1 PGLSPI
7 APHDACQTEGRDLY
21 QGSAG
26 RAVMVSK
33 LACSPSTIPPK
44 IVSKQNLK
52 LYVLRPYIEFKTL
65 IFGRQSPPPLPP
77 SHVGFEPATPSAAHV
92 TPGDLRGT
100 DPVGR
105 TEVYRDAM
113 DFSSECC
120 GLPGRRTQW
129 VVSAL
134 AHHYGFDRGV
144 ENEVVVLA
152 TGMDQ
157 YIQEIFHHL
166 DEKASGTVEREDF
179 EILCQILGLETRLSV
194 FNDLPDSID
203 FRVFHSKLCEY
214 FCTKSGS
221 DTCRPH
227 VCKDT
232 ELIETEVHVR
242 SPTNRR
248 KVSLCPK
255 CFCTKPTRE
264 RCLGRPVGQEKEDE
278 GMETTEEHLEKAK
291 KRVVQL
297 EEEADCLREV
307 VEDLRGALQ
316 TSDARSLA
324 LQVALRKAHRHHPEC
339 CLRTTG
345 ATVTSRRA
353 ERRGAAAGASRAARS
368 RSADG
373 RGYESWSLPRRGRTA
388 DRLRAARRDLRE
400 DDTEWLAGEV
410 SRLIDTLPHSPREV
424 GAMLRELKTIRAA
437 RDSQVGEAMA
447 WAETLQE
454 DLDGSRTALRDI
466 QVLNESL
473 VRQKQFIQGELEK
486 ARTALRFGLEK
497 VRDLEAQATQVPL
510 LQAKVM
516 ELQKQLDICRAG
528 RGELASMKDQLTLEV
543 GYHSDQSE
551 RRSPAGHSD
560 VSTPDQSVS
569 SGCSISPH
577 NSPEPQ
583 ASAEVRNSCS
593 EQWKGEQQ
601 LRYRLKDAE
610 GEKITV
616 EEQLNEF
623 KSEVLMELHEKSTD
637 IDKMQLELR
646 CLETERVRLSIIEEK
661 LIDILAVM
669 RTLRLMQISR
679 RSMGK
684 LVLDS
689 VNSSEKPQ
697 QDGEG
702 VKEFLSAMYENLK
715 HCDLLLSGQDCEHN
729 TSNNLL
735 AVYG

>member
-1 PGLSPI
+1 MDS
-7 APHDACQTEGRDLY
+7 
-21 QGSAG
+21 
-26 RAVMVSK
+26 
-33 LACSPSTIPPK
+33 CSD
-44 IVSKQNLK
+44 
-52 LYVLRPYIEFKTL
+52 Y
-65 IFGRQSPPPLPP
+65 
-77 SHVGFEPATPSAAHV
+77 
-92 TPGDLRGT
+92 
-100 DPVGR
+100 
-105 TEVYRDAM
+105 
-113 DFSSECC
+113 C
-120 GLPGRRTQW
+120 GLPARRTQW

-157 YIQEIFHHL
+157 YIQEIFHNL
-166 DEKASGTVEREDF
+166 DEKATGTVEREDF

-194 FNDLPDSID
+194 FNGLPDLIN

-214 FCTKSGS
+214 FCAKSGS
-221 DTCRPH
+221 QTDTCRPH
-227 VCKDT
+227 VCKDS

-242 SPTNRR
+242 SPNRR
-248 KVSLCPK
+248 EVSLCPK
-255 CFCTKPTRE
+255 CFCSKPTRE
-264 RCLGRPVGQEKEDE
+264 RCLGRPVGQEREEE
-278 GMETTEEHLEKAK
+278 GDGSTEEHLEKAK

-297 EEEADCLREV
+297 EEEADYLREV

-339 CLRTTG
+339 CLGKARVT
-345 ATVTSRRA
+345 ATVGSRRA
-353 ERRGAAAGASRAARS
+353 ERRATGGRAARS

-388 DRLRAARRDLRE
+388 DRLRPRD
-400 DDTEWLAGEV
+400 DDAEWLAGEV
-410 SRLIDTLPHSPREV
+410 SRLIETLPHSPREV
-424 GAMLRELKTIRAA
+424 GAMLRELKTIREA

-447 WAETLQE
+447 WAENLQE
-454 DLDGSRTALRDI
+454 DLDGSQSALRDI
-466 QVLNESL
+466 QVLNQSL

-528 RGELASMKDQLTLEV
+528 RGELAAMKEQLTLEV

-569 SGCSISPH
+569 SGCS
-577 NSPEPQ
+577 EEQ
-583 ASAEVRNSCS
+583 LFRAVEGRAASDDGNAWVEKRGMEGMEEEEEEDVEKMSMEKLAVCV
-593 EQWKGEQQ
+593 EQ
-601 LRYRLKDAE
+601 LRYKLKDAE

-689 VNSSEKPQ
+689 VTSSDKPQ

-702 VKEFLSAMYENLK
+702 VKDFLSGLYDNLK
-715 HCDLLLSGQDCEHN
+715 HCDLLLSGQDCQHN

>member
-1 PGLSPI
+1 M
-7 APHDACQTEGRDLY
+7 DT
-21 QGSAG
+21 
-26 RAVMVSK
+26 
-33 LACSPSTIPPK
+33 CSD
-44 IVSKQNLK
+44 
-52 LYVLRPYIEFKTL
+52 Y
-65 IFGRQSPPPLPP
+65 
-77 SHVGFEPATPSAAHV
+77 
-92 TPGDLRGT
+92 
-100 DPVGR
+100 
-105 TEVYRDAM
+105 
-113 DFSSECC
+113 C
-120 GLPGRRTQW
+120 GLPARRTQW

-157 YIQEIFHHL
+157 YIQEIFHNL

-194 FNDLPDSID
+194 FNDLPDMID

-214 FCTKSGS
+214 FCAKSGS
-221 DTCRPH
+221 QGDTCRPH
-227 VCKDT
+227 VCKDS

-242 SPTNRR
+242 SPNRR
-248 KVSLCPK
+248 EVSLCPK
-255 CFCTKPTRE
+255 CFCSKPTRE
-264 RCLGRPVGQEKEDE
+264 RCLGRPVGQEREEE
-278 GMETTEEHLEKAK
+278 GVGSTEEHLEKAK

-297 EEEADCLREV
+297 EEEADYLREV

-339 CLRTTG
+339 CIGTARVTTALG
-345 ATVTSRRA
+345 SRRA
-353 ERRGAAAGASRAARS
+353 ERRATGGRAARS

-388 DRLRAARRDLRE
+388 DRLRPRD
-400 DDTEWLAGEV
+400 DSTEWMAGEV
-410 SRLIDTLPHSPREV
+410 ARLIEALPHTPREV
-424 GAMLRELKTIRAA
+424 GAMLRELKTIREA

-447 WAETLQE
+447 WAENLQE

-528 RGELASMKDQLTLEV
+528 RGELASMKEQLTLEV

-569 SGCSISPH
+569 SGCS
-577 NSPEPQ
+577 EEQ
-583 ASAEVRNSCS
+583 LFRAVEGRAASDDGNAWVEKRGMEGMELEEEEDVEKMSMEKLAACV
-593 EQWKGEQQ
+593 EQ
-601 LRYRLKDAE
+601 LRYKLKDAE

-689 VNSSEKPQ
+689 VNSNDKPQ

-702 VKEFLSAMYENLK
+702 IKEFLSALYDNLK
-715 HCDLLLSGQDCEHN
+715 HCDLLLSGQDCQHN

>member
-1 PGLSPI
+1 
-7 APHDACQTEGRDLY
+7 
-21 QGSAG
+21 
-26 RAVMVSK
+26 
-33 LACSPSTIPPK
+33 
-44 IVSKQNLK
+44 
-52 LYVLRPYIEFKTL
+52 
-65 IFGRQSPPPLPP
+65 
-77 SHVGFEPATPSAAHV
+77 
-92 TPGDLRGT
+92 
-100 DPVGR
+100 
-105 TEVYRDAM
+105 
-113 DFSSECC
+113 
-120 GLPGRRTQW
+120 
-129 VVSAL
+129 
-134 AHHYGFDRGV
+134 
-144 ENEVVVLA
+144 
-152 TGMDQ
+152 
-157 YIQEIFHHL
+157 
-166 DEKASGTVEREDF
+166 
-179 EILCQILGLETRLSV
+179 
-194 FNDLPDSID
+194 
-203 FRVFHSKLCEY
+203 
-214 FCTKSGS
+214 
-221 DTCRPH
+221 
-227 VCKDT
+227 
-232 ELIETEVHVR
+232 
-242 SPTNRR
+242 
-248 KVSLCPK
+248 
-255 CFCTKPTRE
+255 
-264 RCLGRPVGQEKEDE
+264 
-278 GMETTEEHLEKAK
+278 ME
-291 KRVVQL
+291 
-297 EEEADCLREV
+297 
-307 VEDLRGALQ
+307 
-316 TSDARSLA
+316 
-324 LQVALRKAHRHHPEC
+324 
-339 CLRTTG
+339 
-345 ATVTSRRA
+345 
-353 ERRGAAAGASRAARS
+353 
-368 RSADG
+368 
-373 RGYESWSLPRRGRTA
+373 
-388 DRLRAARRDLRE
+388 
-400 DDTEWLAGEV
+400 
-410 SRLIDTLPHSPREV
+410 TLPHSPREV

-454 DLDGSRTALRDI
+454 DLHGSRSALRDI

-569 SGCSISPH
+569 SGCS
-577 NSPEPQ
+577 EEQ
-583 ASAEVRNSCS
+583 LFRAVEGRAASDDGNAWVEKRGMEGMEEEEEEEDVQKMSMEKLAACV
-593 EQWKGEQQ
+593 EQ

-702 VKEFLSAMYENLK
+702 VKEFLSALYENLK

>member
-1 PGLSPI
+1 M
-7 APHDACQTEGRDLY
+7 DT
-21 QGSAG
+21 
-26 RAVMVSK
+26 
-33 LACSPSTIPPK
+33 CSD
-44 IVSKQNLK
+44 
-52 LYVLRPYIEFKTL
+52 Y
-65 IFGRQSPPPLPP
+65 
-77 SHVGFEPATPSAAHV
+77 
-92 TPGDLRGT
+92 
-100 DPVGR
+100 
-105 TEVYRDAM
+105 
-113 DFSSECC
+113 C
-120 GLPGRRTQW
+120 GLPARRTQW

-157 YIQEIFHHL
+157 YIQEIFHNL

-194 FNDLPDSID
+194 FNDLPDMID

-214 FCTKSGS
+214 FCAKSGNQG

-227 VCKDT
+227 VCKDS

-242 SPTNRR
+242 SPNRR
-248 KVSLCPK
+248 EVSLCPK
-255 CFCTKPTRE
+255 CFCSKPTRE
-264 RCLGRPVGQEKEDE
+264 RCLGRPVGQEREEE
-278 GMETTEEHLEKAK
+278 GVGSTEEHLEKAK

-297 EEEADCLREV
+297 EEEADYLREV

-339 CLRTTG
+339 CLGTARVTTALG
-345 ATVTSRRA
+345 SRRA
-353 ERRGAAAGASRAARS
+353 ERRATGGRAARS

-388 DRLRAARRDLRE
+388 DRLRPRD
-400 DDTEWLAGEV
+400 DSTEWMAGEV
-410 SRLIDTLPHSPREV
+410 ARLIEALPHSPREV
-424 GAMLRELKTIRAA
+424 GAMLRELKTIREA

-447 WAETLQE
+447 WAENLQE

-528 RGELASMKDQLTLEV
+528 RGELASMKEQLTLEV

-569 SGCSISPH
+569 SGCS
-577 NSPEPQ
+577 EEQ
-583 ASAEVRNSCS
+583 LFRAVEGRAASDDGNAWVEKRGMEGMELEEEEDVEKMSMEKLAACV
-593 EQWKGEQQ
+593 EQ
-601 LRYRLKDAE
+601 LRYKLKDAE

-689 VNSSEKPQ
+689 VNSNDKPQ

-702 VKEFLSAMYENLK
+702 IKEFLSALYDNLK
-715 HCDLLLSGQDCEHN
+715 HCDLLLSGQDCQHN